1 MATQKKRKAHILW
14 LPAWYPSK
22 VDFLPGDFTHR
33 HAEAVS
39 KFVNVTVLYV
49 TKDPSLSNNS
59 SVVEVTIKGQLQIYR
74 AYYNSGSGM
83 GKLSKI
89 WSVVIHF
96 RLLFKLYGLSI
107 LEHGG
112 FRLAHIHISLR
123 QGLFAQW
130 LKWTIGLKYVI
141 TEQNSWFMPVGNQFY
156 PRSLLMQKMISSNFK
171 NADAVHVVSQSLGH
185 QLKLKFP
192 FIKTFTTIPNV
203 VDTNI
208 FHHKKLSTQS
218 RPVHFFTITGDIYH
232 KNTDGIIRAFAD
244 FIKQGNEGVLQIA
257 GPNANQLTSLVAEL
271 SIDHAIKF
279 FGPLKYDEVA
289 IQMQQADVLIFFT
302 RYETFGCVMAESLC
316 CGTPVIASRIP
327 VLEENLE
334 EFKNTLF
341 VPPEDEAQLTKKM
354 IQFVVVNSE
363 FNKDQ
368 IADTAQEKYNY
379 ENIGK
384 QFFDFYSRILKES

>member
-1 MATQKKRKAHILW
+1 MHQQPKNMRILW

-49 TKDPSLSNNS
+49 TKDASLGNNRTAI
-59 SVVEVTIKGQLQIYR
+59 EVINKNQLQIYR
-74 AYYNSGSGM
+74 AYYNSPGGM
-83 GKLSKI
+83 GKLSKS
-89 WSVVIHF
+89 WSVLIHF
-96 RLLFKLYGLSI
+96 RLLLKLYNLAKK
-107 LEHGG
+107 EHGD
-112 FRLAHIHISLR
+112 FHLAHVHISLR
-123 QGLFAQW
+123 QGLLARW
-130 LKWTIGLKYVI
+130 LKWKTGLKYVI

-156 PRSLLMQKMISSNFK
+156 PRSVLMQKMISSNFR

-192 FIKTFTTIPNV
+192 FIKTFTIIPNV

-208 FHHKKLSTQS
+208 FHFNKISTQNNS
-218 RPVHFFTITGDIYH
+218 IHFFTTTGDIYH
-232 KNTDGIIRAFAD
+232 KNTDGIIRAFAN
-244 FIKQGNEGVLQIA
+244 FIKEGKEGVLHVA
-257 GPNANQLTSLVAEL
+257 GPNANQLQSLAAEL
-271 SIDHAIKF
+271 SVRHAVNFYGPIKYEEIAV
-279 FGPLKYDEVA
+279 K
-289 IQMQQADVLIFFT
+289 MQQADALVFFT

-334 EFKNTLF
+334 ELENALF
-341 VPPEDEAQLTKKM
+341 VTPGDEAQLTKKM
-354 IQFVVVNSE
+354 LQFAVIRSE
-363 FNKDQ
+363 FHNEQ
-368 IADTAQEKYNY
+368 IASCAHLKYNY

-384 QFFDFYSRILKES
+384 QFYNFYLHALQKS